1 MNIKNY
7 LDKKFLISERNSSLR
22 GEFIAG
28 ITSFLA
34 ICYILIVNGRM
45 FSEMGISFGAI
56 YIATGIT
63 TILSTLLI
71 GLYSNLPLIVST
83 ALGVNAFFVYT
94 ACMSLGFTYENAL
107 IIVFLDGILF
117 VILSITGL
125 RKIFF
130 DSLPKCV
137 TLAISVGIGLFIA
150 FVGFQSSSIVTF
162 DTSTCVKLNYFSIL
176 EGGGLNLILCVLT
189 LISLVLLLAF
199 KRKNIQIG
207 IFITLIIGTVLYY
220 IFYFIFPNLIKL
232 HIQDFNIIN
241 GFRDFW
247 NISCFACFRGFDFS
261 HYLSIEGHNIK
272 SLIISLISLFWTF
285 SILSMFDTVGSIM
298 SCVKVAGLDSKNN
311 KSVERGVIADAFSTC
326 LAGLLGTSNQTVF
339 VESTAGIGVGGRTG
353 LTSIFAALGFII
365 ALFFLPIAQM
375 VPPCVY
381 SSVLIFIGLFM
392 AMDIKDLNW
401 SDPIEAFVSFV
412 TIVVMP
418 FTYNVSY
425 GIGFGLIT
433 YVLLKISTGKIKE
446 LNLITWIVFILFVG
460 LIFGIR

>member
-7 LDKKFLISERNSSLR
+7 LEKKFLVSERNSSLR
-22 GEFIAG
+22 VEFIAG

-45 FSEMGISFGAI
+45 FSELGINFGAI

-63 TILSTLLI
+63 TILGTLLI

-107 IIVFLDGILF
+107 MIVFLDGILF

-137 TLAISVGIGLFIA
+137 TLAISVGIGLFIS
-150 FVGFQSSSIVTF
+150 FVGFQSSSIITF
-162 DTSTCVKLNYFSIL
+162 DTSTCVKLNYFSIM

-189 LISLVLLLAF
+189 LICLVLLLAF

-207 IFITLIIGTVLYY
+207 IFITLIIGTLLYY

-247 NISCFACFRGFDFS
+247 NISFLACFRGFDFS
-261 HYLSIEGHNIK
+261 HYLSIEGHSTR

-298 SCVKVAGLDSKNN
+298 SCVKGLDIGNN
-311 KSVERGVIADAFSTC
+311 KSIQKGVIADAFSTC
-326 LAGLLGTSNQTVF
+326 IGGLLGTSNQTVF
-339 VESTAGIGVGGRTG
+339 VESTAGVVVGGRTG
-353 LTSIFAALGFII
+353 LTSIFAALGFIV
-365 ALFFLPIAQM
+365 ALFFFPIAQM

-401 SDPIEAFVSFV
+401 SDPIEAFVSFI

-433 YVLLKISTGKIKE
+433 YVLLKIATGKIKE
-446 LNLITWIVFILFVG
+446 LNLITWIVFLLFLG
-460 LIFGIR
+460 LIFGMR

>member
-1 MNIKNY
+1 MRIEKYFCIK
-7 LDKKFLISERNSSLR
+7 ERNTSVKT
-22 GEFIAG
+22 EFIAG
-28 ITSFLA
+28 ITSFFA

-45 FSEMGISFGAI
+45 FSEIPGLSFGAI

-63 TILSTLLI
+63 TILGTLLI
-71 GLYSNLPLIVST
+71 GIYSNLPLIVST

-94 ACMSLGFTYENAL
+94 ACLSLGFTYENAL
-107 IIVFLDGILF
+107 MIVFIDGLLF

-150 FVGFQSSSIVTF
+150 FVGFQSSSIITF
-162 DTSTCVKLNYFSIL
+162 DNSTCVKLNCFSFL
-176 EGGGLNLILCVLT
+176 EGGEHNLIICLLT
-189 LISLVLLLAF
+189 LISLVLLLTF

-207 IFITLIIGTVLYY
+207 IFITLIIGTILYY
-220 IFYFIFPNLIKL
+220 ILHFIFPNIIK
-232 HIQDFNIIN
+232 IEAQDFNIID
-241 GFRDFW
+241 GFKDFW
-247 NISCFACFRGFDFS
+247 NMSCFACFRGFDFS
-261 HYLSIEGHNIK
+261 HYLSIEGHNIRT
-272 SLIISLISLFWTF
+272 LVISLISLFWTF

-298 SCVKVAGLDSKNN
+298 SCVRVAGLDKGNLVN
-311 KSVERGVIADAFSTC
+311 KSVQKAVIADAFSTC
-326 LAGLLGTSNQTVF
+326 FAGLFGTSNQTVF
-339 VESTAGIGVGGRTG
+339 VESSAGIGVGGRTG
-353 LTSIFAALGFII
+353 LTSIFAACGFLI

-375 VPPCVY
+375 VPPAVY
-381 SSVLIFIGLFM
+381 SSILIFVGLFM

-401 SDPIEAFVSFV
+401 SDPIEAFVSFI

-446 LNLITWIVFILFVG
+446 LNTITWLVFILFLG